1 MGGTGRI
8 NLPGGVGFDINC
20 GVRLCSSDLH
30 IDDIDAKSLA
40 EELSKNIPA
49 GATRKGGVNL
59 GNKELDSIL
68 KWRFSSMVDL
78 GLAEER
84 DLANMESN
92 GFLESENWDVG
103 HKAMK
108 KGIDFTWYIG
118 IGNHF
123 LELQVV
129 DRVVDEESDQMPSD
143 FAWDRLLR

>member
-1 MGGTGRI
+1 
-8 NLPGGVGFDINC
+8 
-20 GVRLCSSDLH
+20 
-30 IDDIDAKSLA
+30 
-40 EELSKNIPA
+40 
-49 GATRKGGVNL
+49 
-59 GNKELDSIL
+59 
-68 KWRFSSMVDL
+68 MVDL

-108 KGIDFTWYIG
+108 RGSTSLG
-118 IGNHF
+118 TLGSGNHF

-129 DRVVDEESDQMPSD
+129 DRVVDEKVKQMPSD